1 MASVATDDE
10 VGANVERAVRHRGAD
25 PGNPPALFDEIGD
38 FRVHPQMESRVA
50 FAPFSQEIQK
60 VPLRH
65 LGDEF
70 ALRRQTPEIRHLDAF
85 VADLTDQRLDLLM
98 RQLEKRVNQSELI
111 HHFERRRMHRIAAKI
126 AEKIG
131 VFLQHHDID
140 AGARQQKSQHH
151 SGGAAA
157 GNAAPGHD
165 R

>member
-1 MASVATDDE
+1 MASVAPDDE
-10 VGANVERAVRHRGAD
+10 VGANVERAVRRLGAD
-25 PGNPPALFDEIGD
+25 PDDASALFDEVGD
-38 FRVHPQMESRVA
+38 FRVHPQVEGRVA

-60 VPLRH
+60 IPLRH
-65 LGDEF
+65 HGDEF
-70 ALRRQTPEIRHLDAF
+70 ALRRDVAEIRQLKAL

-98 RQLEKRVNQSELI
+98 RQLEKRINQPEFT
-111 HHFERRRMHRIAAKI
+111 HQFERRGMNRVAAKI